1 LHGILHRYEGDYAN
15 VKAWARD
22 TPTELLKLAYDGPDP
37 HRAAYALIDR
47 VARLCGK
54 SVDEC
59 LATSKDVGIE
69 AEPPPADPASLN
81 EAEVRGECWHELRV
95 CFEELERAHGWA
107 AVDGTI
113 AYTKDEKG
121 GMAEKKS
128 GMLLGEGYRT
138 F

>member
-1 LHGILHRYEGDYAN
+1 MHRYEGDYAN

-22 TPTELLKLAYDGPDP
+22 TPTDLLALAYEGPDP
-37 HRAAYALIDR
+37 HRSAYALIDR

-54 SVDEC
+54 SVDDC

-69 AEPPPADPASLN
+69 ADPPPSDVAGLSEDA
-81 EAEVRGECWHELRV
+81 VRDECWHELRV
-95 CFEELERAHGWA
+95 LFDHLERAHGWA
-107 AVDGTI
+107 QCDGTI

-121 GMAEKKS
+121 DMAEKKS
-128 GMLLGEGYRT
+128 GMLLGEGIRS